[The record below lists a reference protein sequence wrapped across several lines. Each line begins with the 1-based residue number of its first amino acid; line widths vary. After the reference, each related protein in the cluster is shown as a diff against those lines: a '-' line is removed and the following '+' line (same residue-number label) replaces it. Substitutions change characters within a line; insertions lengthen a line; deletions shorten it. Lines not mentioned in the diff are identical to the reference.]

1 MIGSQHLRLHKQM
14 FVSGDD
20 IARVRGGGG
29 GKRQFSSRR
38 VVRPPVRLSDSEKG
52 EIDVFIIS
60 F

>member
-1 MIGSQHLRLHKQM
+1 M

-29 GKRQFSSRR
+29 GKRQVSSRR
-38 VVRPPVRLSDSEKG
+38 VVCPPVRLSDSEKG